1 MSREIMIGGH
11 WVTVPSGYIQ
21 AETEYTR
28 DEQLI
33 FENTKCRVKRE
44 AARQEILAKRV
55 EFYELYKIGKFTF
68 PAEPTPKPE
77 TLWQTMG
84 RYIGLGLR

>member
-44 AARQEILAKRV
+44 AARQEILRASP
-55 EFYELYKIGKFTF
+55 LTG
-68 PAEPTPKPE
+68 
-77 TLWQTMG
+77 
-84 RYIGLGLR
+84 

>member
-33 FENTKCRVKRE
+33 FENTKQQDK
-44 AARQEILAKRV
+44 
-55 EFYELYKIGKFTF
+55 KF
-68 PAEPTPKPE
+68 
-77 TLWQTMG
+77 
-84 RYIGLGLR
+84 